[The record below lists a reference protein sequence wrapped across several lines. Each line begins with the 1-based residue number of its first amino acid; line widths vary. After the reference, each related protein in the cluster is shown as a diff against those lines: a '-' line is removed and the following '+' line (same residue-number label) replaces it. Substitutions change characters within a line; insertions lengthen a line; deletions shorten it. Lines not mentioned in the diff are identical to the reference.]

1 MEDDERQQQEQQEEM
16 STENGTT
23 SKGTEKSN
31 SSTHNHNHNHH
42 HPLAQAAG
50 SCSFPGFFGK
60 HRMQAAISHLNNQI
74 IIIQEE
80 LEELETIGES
90 STVCENVISSIESIP
105 DPLLPIR
112 TKGPVDATWDRWFGG
127 GTNNSRSHK
136 RWI

>member
-1 MEDDERQQQEQQEEM
+1 MEDDEQQQEEEEM

-23 SKGTEKSN
+23 SKESEKSN
-31 SSTHNHNHNHH
+31 NNHH

-50 SCSFPGFFGK
+50 SWSFPGFFGK

-74 IIIQEE
+74 NIIQEE
-80 LEELETIGES
+80 LEELETIGAS
-90 STVCENVISSIESIP
+90 STVCENFISSIESIP

-112 TKGPVDATWDRWFGG
+112 TKGPVDASWDRWFGG
-127 GTNNSRSHK
+127 GSNNSRSHK